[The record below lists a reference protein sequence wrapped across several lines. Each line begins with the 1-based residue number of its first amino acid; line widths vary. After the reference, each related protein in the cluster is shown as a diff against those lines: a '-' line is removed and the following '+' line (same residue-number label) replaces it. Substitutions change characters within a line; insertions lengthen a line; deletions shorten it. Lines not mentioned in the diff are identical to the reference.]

1 MASTNSI
8 CFLQC
13 ACTDQLVL
21 KSTMD
26 RADGSPRG
34 SESGISHSDGTRALP
49 NHGTHSR
56 PLCAGPPVLKVG
68 NDFMREKFAD
78 TCNMVAYARTPK
90 GAAHSCLPV
99 AWFRVHARPYI
110 AHTQHL
116 HVRGGRCWPKRI
128 ASTTWCAKRSV
139 AIPVLIISD
148 VGLRHN
154 IVCSDM
160 RMQTLDSPSRHRATH
175 APMHAGDPRAAEP
188 RAVLPRCV
196 RAVPHGAELE
206 THYQG
211 QTMRT
216 N

>member
-26 RADGSPRG
+26 GADGSPRG

-56 PLCAGPPVLKVG
+56 PLRAGPPVLEVG
-68 NDFMREKFAD
+68 NQFMREKFAD
-78 TCNMVAYARTPK
+78 TCNMVAYTHPKKPRIRACPLPGLECTRARI
-90 GAAHSCLPV
+90 S
-99 AWFRVHARPYI
+99 
-110 AHTQHL
+110 HTQHL

-160 RMQTLDSPSRHRATH
+160 RMQTLDSPS
-175 APMHAGDPRAAEP
+175 
-188 RAVLPRCV
+188 
-196 RAVPHGAELE
+196 
-206 THYQG
+206 
-211 QTMRT
+211 
-216 N
+216 